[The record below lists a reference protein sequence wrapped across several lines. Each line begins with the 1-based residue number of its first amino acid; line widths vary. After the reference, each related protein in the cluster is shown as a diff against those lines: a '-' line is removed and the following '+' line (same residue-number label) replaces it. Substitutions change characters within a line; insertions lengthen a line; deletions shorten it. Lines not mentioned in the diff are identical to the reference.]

1 MDCQWK
7 RRICSMHL
15 AFFHFS
21 ARCGSA
27 TLSCLAFLLSSTCR
41 RAKRVFLV
49 DFLCQNLGPGGQDG
63 SKTWRLWSAWLLSSR
78 CEGPIWDASEGIET
92 GHGRNLS
99 GLEFVK
105 YQRTKISETC
115 KSASHF
121 EKKAMVKAWSNLLPH
136 FSSWFLMMVPGLQI
150 LYRSCATDVWQ
161 CWPSLALLRL
171 ECLHRS
177 ELNEPSNQTDLW
189 SKKSQ
194 LDQEKWPFFDA
205 VVNAVGTSSKAGDTS
220 SKFCGAQTASRSR
233 FGAAQQGRLQRFKK
247 EKLGIGVL

>member
-1 MDCQWK
+1 MQAGK
-7 RRICSMHL
+7 TGVFSGLPVPKPRSRRARRIENL
-15 AFFHFS
+15 E
-21 ARCGSA
+21 
-27 TLSCLAFLLSSTCR
+27 TLVCVASIQQMR
-41 RAKRVFLV
+41 RANMRCK
-49 DFLCQNLGPGGQDG
+49 
-63 SKTWRLWSAWLLSSR
+63 WRHWNRAWPFKWIGVCEISA
-78 CEGPIWDASEGIET
+78 
-92 GHGRNLS
+92 
-99 GLEFVK
+99 
-105 YQRTKISETC
+105 KISLKNMQEC
-115 KSASHF
+115 ESFWKI
-121 EKKAMVKAWSNLLPH
+121 AMVKAWSNLLPH
-136 FSSWFLMMVPGLQI
+136 FSSWFLLMVAGLQI

-233 FGAAQQGRLQRFKK
+233 FGARQQGRLQRFKK
-247 EKLGIGVL
+247 EKLGIGVLQWL

>member
-1 MDCQWK
+1 MQVK
-7 RRICSMHL
+7 ALKQGMAAM
-15 AFFHFS
+15 AF
-21 ARCGSA
+21 
-27 TLSCLAFLLSSTCR
+27 
-41 RAKRVFLV
+41 
-49 DFLCQNLGPGGQDG
+49 
-63 SKTWRLWSAWLLSSR
+63 
-78 CEGPIWDASEGIET
+78 
-92 GHGRNLS
+92 LS

-105 YQRTKISETC
+105 YQRKDLWKMQECES
-115 KSASHF
+115 F
-121 EKKAMVKAWSNLLPH
+121 WKKAMVKAWSNLLPH
-136 FSSWFLMMVPGLQI
+136 FNSWFLLMVAGLQI

>member
-1 MDCQWK
+1 MEEKDLQHAPCILSLFCKVWLGYLELFGFLAIINMQAGKTGVFSGLPVPKPWSRRA
-7 RRICSMHL
+7 RRIENL
-15 AFFHFS
+15 E
-21 ARCGSA
+21 
-27 TLSCLAFLLSSTCR
+27 TLVCVASIQQMR
-41 RAKRVFLV
+41 RANMRCKWRHWNRAWHVIKV
-49 DFLCQNLGPGGQDG
+49 D
-63 SKTWRLWSAWLLSSR
+63 WSFW
-78 CEGPIWDASEGIET
+78 
-92 GHGRNLS
+92 N
-99 GLEFVK
+99 
-105 YQRTKISETC
+105 ISENISEKC

-121 EKKAMVKAWSNLLPH
+121 EKKTMVKAWSNLLPH
-136 FSSWFLMMVPGLQI
+136 FSCWFLMMVAGLQI

-233 FGAAQQGRLQRFKK
+233 FGVAQGRLQRFKK
-247 EKLGIGVL
+247 EKLGISE